1 MKDCIDDRLPVKRFS
16 GRLFGFVL
24 LLGLFAPGQQES
36 AFAQAGSTSGTIGKQ
51 DKSVSGDEE
60 TRSSSPSA
68 RKKLPTRPAKPNE
81 GAGSACGW
89 IPANIV
95 GTWNSSSPSSAS
107 EDIRQTG
114 CNFVATLS
122 NQFFHHAIS
131 GRYLGSSN
139 FSLKI
144 ARTNQI
150 TRCTT
155 VMFGSMTAISEA
167 QLRWV
172 ITSTDGKC
180 DLPVNYTETRMW
192 TR

>member
-1 MKDCIDDRLPVKRFS
+1 MKPRI
-16 GRLFGFVL
+16 GRPLIFTV
-24 LLGLFAPGQQES
+24 LLGLFVVGQREG
-36 AFAQAGSTSGTIGKQ
+36 AFAQVGSTGGTIGKQ
-51 DKSVSGDEE
+51 DKSISGDEE
-60 TRSSSPSA
+60 TRSSSSGA
-68 RKKLPTRPAKPNE
+68 RKKPTQPAKPNE
-81 GAGSACGW
+81 GTSSACGR
-89 IPANIV
+89 IPANIA
-95 GTWNSSSPSSAS
+95 GTWNSSSPSAAS
-107 EDIRQTG
+107 EDIRPTG

-131 GRYLGSSN
+131 GHYLDGSN

-144 ARTNQI
+144 ARTNQM
-150 TRCTT
+150 TGCTT
-155 VMFGSMTAISEA
+155 VMFGSMTVVSEA